1 KGLSNIKHILRQALR
16 RYNSLEKSFNLS
28 ELIARSLLSDYYDNI
43 FVSAKELF
51 ERTHLYI
58 QYNGST
64 EDNIAELDSQSVLAR
79 STNKIPPA
87 LVLARDIRYSTSI
100 RSKAILSLVGTI
112 KPEWVE
118 HPIKRQLKINNE
130 EEVRLNSNN
139 IISKFSMEY
148 T

>member
-16 RYNSLEKSFNLS
+16 RYNT
-28 ELIARSLLSDYYDNI
+28 
-43 FVSAKELF
+43 KELF

-130 EEVRLNSNN
+130 EKVRLNSNN

>member
-1 KGLSNIKHILRQALR
+1 MEEILVVKQSVPTKEFSLDRICQAKGLSNIKHILRQALR
-16 RYNSLEKSFNLS
+16 RYNSLEKSFSLS
-28 ELIARSLLSDYYDNI
+28 VDYR
-43 FVSAKELF
+43 AKAQ
-51 ERTHLYI
+51 LYI

-100 RSKAILSLVGTI
+100 RSKAILSFVGTI

-118 HPIKRQLKINNE
+118 RPIKRQLKINNE
-130 EEVRLNSNN
+130 EE
-139 IISKFSMEY
+139 
-148 T
+148 